1 MCILNGAPNAS
12 GAWKFMKYAL
22 ELDVQRSLPDS
33 GYMPIRSDSADAEF
47 TQKYEQAAVPVTQLD
62 EGYVPSTLAYNLLYN
77 QSSSPWLAMI
87 RRAVFDGDVP
97 GAMAEAQSEYDRI
110 LTQTQ
115 L

>member
-1 MCILNGAPNAS
+1 
-12 GAWKFMKYAL
+12 
-22 ELDVQRSLPDS
+22 
-33 GYMPIRSDSADAEF
+33 MPIRSDSADAAFAES
-47 TQKYEQAAVPVTQLD
+47 YEQGVLPVTHLD

-77 QSSSPWLAMI
+77 QSTSPWLAMI